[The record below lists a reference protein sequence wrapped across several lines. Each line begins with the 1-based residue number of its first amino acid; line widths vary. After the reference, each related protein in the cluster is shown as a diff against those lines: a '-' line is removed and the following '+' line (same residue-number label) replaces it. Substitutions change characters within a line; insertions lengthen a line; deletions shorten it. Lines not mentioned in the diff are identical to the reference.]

1 MGDVLLV
8 GVHSDGK
15 LNLRCYYPTLITSRS
30 AAFIVGTTTACAE
43 CCGSASLP
51 TE

>member
-15 LNLRCYYPTLITSRS
+15 LNSLR
-30 AAFIVGTTTACAE
+30 F
-43 CCGSASLP
+43 
-51 TE
+51 